1 MSGWPSGLRRQTQ
14 VQTCLTMLDIQCEF
28 WSSIEGVGSN
38 PTPDILVWIISAG
51 SSIDFPPLFSYHL
64 NLRLLFQNYKCPTKR
79 VGLGRCNFYL
89 LPVHCKAC
97 QLSWLE
103 RRANNAKV
111 MSSILLRANFF
122 LKSFIQ
128 FPLLK
133 YSPFLIL
140 LFILY
145 CKASF

>member
-79 VGLGRCNFYL
+79 MGLGGY
-89 LPVHCKAC
+89 
-97 QLSWLE
+97 
-103 RRANNAKV
+103 
-111 MSSILLRANFF
+111 NFF
-122 LKSFIQ
+122 KPLINCLIIELHQFCTGIQ
-128 FPLLK
+128 TLRK
-133 YSPFLIL
+133 RHGRRN
-140 LFILY
+140 
-145 CKASF
+145 